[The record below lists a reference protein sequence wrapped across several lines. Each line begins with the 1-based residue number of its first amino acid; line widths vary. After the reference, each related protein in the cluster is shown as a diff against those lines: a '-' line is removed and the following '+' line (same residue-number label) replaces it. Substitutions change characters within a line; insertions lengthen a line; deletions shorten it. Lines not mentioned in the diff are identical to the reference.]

1 MSRGRHRHSPPLH
14 RLLPPSAVAGAS
26 VACATSALLL
36 GDPVVLR
43 VLVAAAAAAAVT
55 GAVLMR
61 SWDRAAGKRVAEL
74 TRARTSDEWR
84 HEERVAE
91 LEADVEESRELRAAL
106 DTKLRRKRAEL
117 SRLRN
122 EHAELLRRYATAETE
137 RASALEGR
145 RLLELETVAPT
156 KALPATP
163 GDGLLGANGAPTPG
177 AYAKADT
184 ALIELVRNSARQNAK
199 RAAEAARRRELAE
212 QERQQEAGAEREPQ
226 VNPATAEEN
235 PATAE
240 ENTATVAGDEAAFRT
255 DAAADA
261 AAGTATDEAT
271 GDASAA
277 DAADATAVLPG
288 DDHRPVPAAVAV
300 VPYQPLRRPTSRVE
314 GGFDFFGAKAG
325 ARRREAIAASTQ
337 RLQLAPAIADPDEA
351 VAPEEPVHGHGP
363 AEEPVNGHA
372 SAGESPNGHG
382 PAEESAHGHESS
394 EAANGHGPAA
404 DAVADEPAADDTTEA
419 VAEDLNG
426 DAGTD
431 GNEGAGT
438 DGDGDLGTA
447 TGAGTPEGH
456 VKEDLEGE
464 DLADVVGAEVLAAA
478 GQEDRGAGD
487 VVDLTEHDETEQLD
501 VRELRA
507 HSS

>member
-14 RLLPPSAVAGAS
+14 RLLPPTVVAGAS
-26 VACATSALLL
+26 IACASSALLL

-184 ALIELVRNSARQNAK
+184 ALTELVRNSARQNAK

-212 QERQQEAGAEREPQ
+212 QERQQEVPAEPADQESSVNSEAAGATADPEPG
-226 VNPATAEEN
+226 
-235 PATAE
+235 
-240 ENTATVAGDEAAFRT
+240 AGSPDEAGFRPEAGH
-255 DAAADA
+255 DHDAEAAAAQDQA
-261 AAGTATDEAT
+261 AT
-271 GDASAA
+271 GDHH
-277 DAADATAVLPG
+277 AVQ
-288 DDHRPVPAAVAV
+288 AAVAV
-300 VPYQPLRRPTSRVE
+300 VPYEPLRRPTSRVE
-314 GGFDFFGAKAG
+314 GGFDFFGAKPG
-325 ARRREAIAASTQ
+325 TRKREAIAASTQ
-337 RLQLAPAIADPDEA
+337 RLQLAPALAH
-351 VAPEEPVHGHGP
+351 PEEGLG
-363 AEEPVNGHA
+363 AEESVGGHA
-372 SAGESPNGHG
+372 SAEESVNGHG
-382 PAEESAHGHESS
+382 PAVDA
-394 EAANGHGPAA
+394 EAREVAEDRTADADQDVTDQGNTDQDVTDQGNTDRDVTDQGDADQDADLNGAAEAGRDGAA
-404 DAVADEPAADDTTEA
+404 DA
-419 VAEDLNG
+419 
-426 DAGTD
+426 
-431 GNEGAGT
+431 GA
-438 DGDGDLGTA
+438 
-447 TGAGTPEGH
+447 PEERA
-456 VKEDLEGE
+456 KDDLEGE

-478 GQEDRGAGD
+478 GREDRGAGD